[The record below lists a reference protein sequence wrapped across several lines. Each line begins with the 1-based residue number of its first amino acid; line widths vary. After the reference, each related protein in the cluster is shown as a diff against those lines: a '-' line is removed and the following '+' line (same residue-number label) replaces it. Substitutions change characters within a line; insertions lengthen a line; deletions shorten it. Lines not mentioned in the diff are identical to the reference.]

1 MRLSLGNKLAA
12 VMGLLALGACALS
25 LFNDRVVLHQQA
37 RAAEMD
43 SVWEQ
48 ALAAQSLALAIER
61 TVVAAGAVY
70 TADDTDDAKA
80 KFGGLKTALAEVGE
94 QKDVFLSRIA
104 GQVPDADR
112 LKLDLM
118 LKEFL
123 AYQTDTAE
131 LGLTIS
137 PKAALIQGTD
147 EATVASRARM
157 VSAITRIG
165 KDTLTRLGSERA
177 ETVAEIEQTRIISL
191 VASGAVIL
199 FTFGFALWLV
209 LKEIR
214 QPLARLGS
222 AIDALAAMDLTR
234 AIPLL
239 ERRDEIGTMARSIA
253 VLRTVIV
260 DKVEGDARALAHSA
274 LEAERAARL
283 EAAAQAFEEEAQRV
297 AQDLSSAATA
307 MAGAAEAVSDAVRLT
322 RDQTTIVSEGAAGAG
337 QQVRRAAAA
346 SADVAGGGEAIDR
359 QSRIRDGLGALAH
372 REVTATRRAA
382 ALLTEAGRE
391 IGTVVETIATVA
403 AQTNLLALN
412 ATIEAAR
419 AGEAGRG
426 FAVVAGEVKALAAQT
441 AGATEAIKGQIEAM
455 RGAAQD
461 TLRAVEAIGGT
472 MDQMAGADAAVALA
486 LEAQRIAGARV
497 ADSVA
502 DAEASADAVS
512 GGIATVEEAAAS
524 SAQAAESVRSVAGR
538 VAAAS
543 LALDESIA
551 GFLASVRAA

>member
-25 LFNDRVVLHQQA
+25 LFNDRMVLLQQA

-43 SVWEQ
+43 SVWER
-48 ALAAQSLALAIER
+48 ALSAQGLALAIER
-61 TVVAAGAVY
+61 TVVAATTVY
-70 TADDTDDAKA
+70 TADDTEDAKA
-80 KFGGLKTALAEVGE
+80 KFGALKTALAEVA
-94 QKDVFLSRIA
+94 QLKDVLLGRIT
-104 GQVPDADR
+104 GHVSDTDR

-123 AYQTDTAE
+123 AYQTDTAD

-165 KDTLTRLGSERA
+165 KDTLLHLADERA
-177 ETVAEIEQTRIISL
+177 DATADIERSRMISL
-191 VASGAVIL
+191 AASVVVIL
-199 FTFGFALWLV
+199 SSLGLALWLV
-209 LKEIR
+209 RKEIR

-222 AIDALAAMDLTR
+222 AIDALAAMDLART
-234 AIPLL
+234 IPLT
-239 ERRDEIGTMARSIA
+239 ERRDEIGAMARSIA

-260 DKVEGDARALAHSA
+260 EKVEGDARALARSA
-274 LEAERAARL
+274 VDAERAARL
-283 EAAAQAFEEEAQRV
+283 ETAAQAFEQEAQLV
-297 AQDLSSAATA
+297 AQDLSSAARA

-322 RDQTTIVSEGAAGAG
+322 RDQTTIVSQGAAGAG

-346 SADVAGGGEAIDR
+346 SADVAGSSEAIDR

-486 LEAQRIAGARV
+486 LEAQRLAGTRV
-497 ADSVA
+497 TDSVA

-524 SAQAAESVRSVAGR
+524 SAQAAESVRIVAGR

-543 LALDESIA
+543 LALDERIA

>member
-25 LFNDRVVLHQQA
+25 LFNDRMVLLQQA

-43 SVWEQ
+43 SVWER
-48 ALAAQSLALAIER
+48 ALSAQGLALAIER
-61 TVVAAGAVY
+61 TVVAATTVY
-70 TADDTDDAKA
+70 TADDTEDAKA
-80 KFGGLKTALAEVGE
+80 KFGALKAALAEVA
-94 QKDVFLSRIA
+94 QLKDVLLGRIT
-104 GQVPDADR
+104 GHVSDTDR

-123 AYQTDTAE
+123 AYQTDTAD

-165 KDTLTRLGSERA
+165 KDTLAHLADERA
-177 ETVAEIEQTRIISL
+177 DATADIERSRMISL
-191 VASGAVIL
+191 AASVVVIL
-199 FTFGFALWLV
+199 SSLGLALWLV
-209 LKEIR
+209 RKEIR

-222 AIDALAAMDLTR
+222 AIDALAAMDLART
-234 AIPLL
+234 IPLT
-239 ERRDEIGTMARSIA
+239 ERRDEIGAMARSIA

-260 DKVEGDARALAHSA
+260 EKVEGDARALARSA
-274 LEAERAARL
+274 VEAERAARL
-283 EAAAQAFEEEAQRV
+283 ETAAQAFEQEAQLV
-297 AQDLSSAATA
+297 AQDLSSAARA
-307 MAGAAEAVSDAVRLT
+307 MAGAAEAVPDAVRLT
-322 RDQTTIVSEGAAGAG
+322 RDQTTIVSQGAAGAG

-346 SADVAGGGEAIDR
+346 SADVAGSSEAIDR

-486 LEAQRIAGARV
+486 LEAQRLAGTRV
-497 ADSVA
+497 TDSVA

-524 SAQAAESVRSVAGR
+524 SAQAAESVRIVAGR

-543 LALDESIA
+543 LALDERIA

>member
-1 MRLSLGNKLAA
+1 MHLSLGNKLAA

-25 LFNDRVVLHQQA
+25 LFNDRVVLHRQA

-43 SVWEQ
+43 SVWER
-48 ALAAQSLALAIER
+48 ALSAQSLALAIER
-61 TVVAAGAVY
+61 TVVAADAVY
-70 TADDTDDAKA
+70 TADDTEDARGRFDA
-80 KFGGLKTALAEVGE
+80 LKSALTEVGRQRE
-94 QKDVFLSRIA
+94 AFLGRIA
-104 GQVPDADR
+104 GHVSDAER
-112 LKLDLM
+112 LRLDLM

-147 EATVASRARM
+147 EATVASRTRM
-157 VSAITRIG
+157 VSSITRIG
-165 KDTLTRLGSERA
+165 KDTLVRLADERIEA
-177 ETVAEIEQTRIISL
+177 AAEIRHTRSVSL
-191 VASGAVIL
+191 AAAGGVIL
-199 FTFGFALWLV
+199 STLALALWLV
-209 LKEIR
+209 RKEIR
-214 QPLARLGS
+214 QPLAQLGA
-222 AIDALAAMDLTR
+222 AIDGLAAMELAR
-234 AIPLL
+234 PIPLTG
-239 ERRDEIGTMARSIA
+239 RRDEVGTMARSIA

-260 DKVEGDARALAHSA
+260 EKVEGDARALARSTS
-274 LEAERAARL
+274 EAERAARL
-283 EAAAQAFEEEAQRV
+283 ESAAQTFEAEARLV
-297 AQDLSSAATA
+297 AQDLSSAADA
-307 MAGAAEAVSDAVRLT
+307 MAGAAEAVSEAVRLT
-322 RDQTTIVSEGAAGAG
+322 RDQTVVVSQGAAGAG

-346 SADVAGGGEAIDR
+346 SADVAEGSEAIDR
-359 QSRIRDGLGALAH
+359 QSRIRDGLGDLAQ
-372 REVTATRRAA
+372 REVAATRRAA
-382 ALLTEAGRE
+382 ASLTEAGRE

-441 AGATEAIKGQIEAM
+441 ASATEAIKGQIEAI
-455 RGAAQD
+455 RAAAED
-461 TLRAVEAIGGT
+461 TFRAVETIGGT
-472 MDQMAGADAAVALA
+472 MEQMAGADVTVALA
-486 LEAQRIAGARV
+486 LDAQRMASARV

-524 SAQAAESVRSVAGR
+524 SARAAESVRIVAGR

-543 LALDESIA
+543 LALDARIA
-551 GFLASVRAA
+551 GFLTGVRAA

>member
-25 LFNDRVVLHQQA
+25 LLHDRVVLHRQT
-37 RAAEMD
+37 RATEMD
-43 SVWEQ
+43 AVWER
-48 ALAAQSLALAIER
+48 ALSAQGLALAIER
-61 TVVAAGAVY
+61 TVVAANSVY
-70 TADDTDDAKA
+70 TAENTEDAKGR
-80 KFGGLKTALAEVGE
+80 FGALKGALAAVGRQRE
-94 QKDVFLSRIA
+94 AFLAQIQ
-104 GQVPDADR
+104 GHVPDTER
-112 LKLDLM
+112 LTLDLM

-147 EATVASRARM
+147 EATVASRIGM

-165 KDTLTRLGSERA
+165 ENTLARLADERT
-177 ETVAEIEQTRIISL
+177 EVTAEIRRTRIVSL
-191 VASGAVIL
+191 AASAVVIL
-199 FTFGFALWLV
+199 STLALALWLV
-209 LKEIR
+209 RKEIR

-222 AIDALAAMDLTR
+222 AIDALAAMDLAR
-234 AIPLL
+234 PIPLTD
-239 ERRDEIGTMARSIA
+239 RRDEIGTMARSIA
-253 VLRTVIV
+253 VLRTVLVEKV
-260 DKVEGDARALAHSA
+260 DGDATALARSA
-274 LEAERAARL
+274 LDTERATRL
-283 EAAAQAFEEEAQRV
+283 EAAAQAFEEDARLV
-297 AQDLSSAATA
+297 AQDLSSAADA

-322 RDQTTIVSEGAAGAG
+322 RDQTTIVSHGAAGAG
-337 QQVRRAAAA
+337 RQVRRAAAA
-346 SADVAGGGEAIDR
+346 SAEVAEGGEAIDR
-359 QSRIRDGLGALAH
+359 QSRIRDGLGDLAQ
-372 REVTATRRAA
+372 RDVTATRRAA
-382 ALLTEAGRE
+382 VSLTEAGRE

-441 AGATEAIKGQIEAM
+441 AGATEAIKRQIEAI
-455 RGAAQD
+455 RAAADD

-472 MDQMAGADAAVALA
+472 MEQMAGADAAVALA
-486 LEAQRIAGARV
+486 LDAQRIAGGRV
-497 ADSVA
+497 SESVA

-524 SAQAAESVRSVAGR
+524 SARAAESVRIIAGR

-543 LALDESIA
+543 LALDARIA

>member
-25 LFNDRVVLHQQA
+25 LFNDRMVLHQQA
-37 RAAEMD
+37 RTAEMN
-43 SVWEQ
+43 SVWER
-48 ALAAQSLALAIER
+48 ALSAQGLALEIER
-61 TVVAAGAVY
+61 TVVAATTVY
-70 TADDTDDAKA
+70 TADDKEDAKA
-80 KFGGLKTALAEVGE
+80 KFGSLKAALAEVAR
-94 QKDVFLSRIA
+94 QKDVFLGLIA
-104 GQVPDADR
+104 GHVSDADR

-165 KDTLTRLGSERA
+165 KDTLMRLADERA
-177 ETVAEIEQTRIISL
+177 DAAADIERSRMISL
-191 VASGAVIL
+191 AASGVVIL
-199 FTFGFALWLV
+199 SSFGLALWLV

-222 AIDALAAMDLTR
+222 AIDALAAMDLART
-234 AIPLL
+234 IPLT
-239 ERRDEIGTMARSIA
+239 ERRDEIGAMARSIA
-253 VLRTVIV
+253 VLRMVIV
-260 DKVEGDARALAHSA
+260 EKVEGDARALAHSA
-274 LEAERAARL
+274 REAERAARL
-283 EAAAQAFEEEAQRV
+283 ETAAQAFEQEAQSV
-297 AQDLSSAATA
+297 AQDLSSAAQA

-322 RDQTTIVSEGAAGAG
+322 RDQTTIVSQGAAGAG

-346 SADVAGGGEAIDR
+346 SADVAGSSEAIDR
-359 QSRIRDGLGALAH
+359 QSRIRDGLGALAQ

-486 LEAQRIAGARV
+486 LEAQRIAGTRV
-497 ADSVA
+497 SDSVA

-524 SAQAAESVRSVAGR
+524 SAQAAESVRIVAGR

-543 LALDESIA
+543 LAIDERIA

>member
-1 MRLSLGNKLAA
+1 MRLTLGNKLAA

-25 LFNDRVVLHQQA
+25 LFNDRMVLHQQA
-37 RAAEMD
+37 RTADMD
-43 SVWEQ
+43 SVWER
-48 ALAAQSLALAIER
+48 ALSAQGLALAIER
-61 TVVAAGAVY
+61 TVVAATTVY
-70 TADDTDDAKA
+70 TADDTEDAKA
-80 KFGGLKTALAEVGE
+80 KFGALKAALAEVAR
-94 QKDVFLSRIA
+94 QKDSFLGLIA
-104 GQVPDADR
+104 GHVSDTDR
-112 LKLDLM
+112 LRLDLM

-165 KDTLTRLGSERA
+165 KDTLVRLADERA
-177 ETVAEIEQTRIISL
+177 DAAADIERNRMISL
-191 VASGAVIL
+191 AASGVVIL
-199 FTFGFALWLV
+199 SSFGLALWLV
-209 LKEIR
+209 RKEIR

-222 AIDALAAMDLTR
+222 AIDALAAMDLART
-234 AIPLL
+234 IPLT
-239 ERRDEIGTMARSIA
+239 ERRDEVGAMARSIA
-253 VLRTVIV
+253 VLRTVIIE
-260 DKVEGDARALAHSA
+260 KGEGDARALAHSA
-274 LEAERAARL
+274 LDAERAARL
-283 EAAAQAFEEEAQRV
+283 ETAAQAFEQEAQLV
-297 AQDLSSAATA
+297 AQDLSSAARA

-322 RDQTTIVSEGAAGAG
+322 RDQTTIVSQGAADAG

-346 SADVAGGGEAIDR
+346 SADVAGSSEAIDR
-359 QSRIRDGLGALAH
+359 QSRIRDGLGALAQ

-382 ALLTEAGRE
+382 ALLTAAGRE

-486 LEAQRIAGARV
+486 LEAQRIAGTRV
-497 ADSVA
+497 TDSVA

-524 SAQAAESVRSVAGR
+524 SAQAAESVRIVAGR

-543 LALDESIA
+543 LAIDERIA